1 MAAVVHGAARV
12 GPQGQAA
19 ARLDSRSPQSPGTV
33 VATTAETSVDAVVA
47 AVKQASVTQRAWWAV
62 GGPARAT
69 VLGRMADHLARR
81 RDEVVELV
89 VREVGKPLSEARAEV
104 DRAVSITTYYA
115 QQALS
120 PVGESFPASGG
131 GRLWTERRPH
141 GVAGLITPWNFP
153 IAIPLWKAAPALA
166 AGNAVVL
173 KPSPDAFA
181 TATWLAELAAE
192 VLPEGLFTVLP
203 GGAATGAAVVS
214 HCDVVS
220 FTGSE
225 TVGRRVSA
233 DAAARG
239 VPVQAEMGG
248 QNAAIVLHDADAA
261 VAAATIAGAA
271 MGFAGQK
278 CTATRRIVVVG
289 PEQRQA
295 EVREALV
302 QAVAKLEVG
311 DPERSDVSVGPLITE
326 AARERV
332 VDAARAVVALGGRV
346 LVGGD
351 ALDRDGWYVAPALV
365 DGLPADHELAQEELF
380 GPFAVVLEAPDV
392 AEALRIAEGVR
403 FGLVTSVHGRDAGT
417 LLHVVE
423 GVETGMVKVNAAT
436 TGVDFYAPFG
446 GERDS
451 SYGPREQGSGALDFY
466 TSTRTVTF
474 APHP

>member
-1 MAAVVHGAARV
+1 M
-12 GPQGQAA
+12 
-19 ARLDSRSPQSPGTV
+19 
-33 VATTAETSVDAVVA
+33 
-47 AVKQASVTQRAWWAV
+47 
-62 GGPARAT
+62 
-69 VLGRMADHLARR
+69 
-81 RDEVVELV
+81 
-89 VREVGKPLSEARAEV
+89 
-104 DRAVSITTYYA
+104 
-115 QQALS
+115 
-120 PVGESFPASGG
+120 
-131 GRLWTERRPH
+131 
-141 GVAGLITPWNFP
+141 
-153 IAIPLWKAAPALA
+153 
-166 AGNAVVL
+166 
-173 KPSPDAFA
+173 
-181 TATWLAELAAE
+181 
-192 VLPEGLFTVLP
+192 
-203 GGAATGAAVVS
+203 
-214 HCDVVS
+214 
-220 FTGSE
+220 
-225 TVGRRVSA
+225 
-233 DAAARG
+233 
-239 VPVQAEMGG
+239 
-248 QNAAIVLHDADAA
+248 
-261 VAAATIAGAA
+261 
-271 MGFAGQK
+271 
-278 CTATRRIVVVG
+278 VG

-365 DGLPADHELAQEELF
+365 DGVPADHELAQEELF

>member
-1 MAAVVHGAARV
+1 MTAVVHGAAHV
-12 GPQGQAA
+12 GPHGQAGE
-19 ARLDSRSPQSPGTV
+19 RLVSRSPQSPESV
-33 VATTAETSVDAVVA
+33 LATTAETSAESVA
-47 AVKQASVTQRAWWAV
+47 AAVQRAAETQRAWWVA
-62 GGPARAT
+62 GAPARA
-69 VLGRMADHLARR
+69 VALGRLAELLARR
-81 RDEVVELV
+81 RDEVVDLV

-120 PVGESFPASGG
+120 PVGESFPASGR

-153 IAIPLWKAAPALA
+153 VAIPLWKAAPALA

-181 TATWLAELAAE
+181 TATWLAGLAAE
-192 VLPEGLFTVLP
+192 VLPEGLLQVLP

-214 HCDVVS
+214 TCDVVS

-225 TVGRRVSA
+225 TVGRRVTA

-248 QNAAIVLHDADAA
+248 QNAAIVLPDADAA
-261 VAAATIAGAA
+261 VAASTIAGAA

-289 PEQRQA
+289 TERRQN

-302 QAVAKLEVG
+302 EAVASLGVG
-311 DPERSDVSVGPLITE
+311 DPEQPDVSVGPLITE
-326 AARERV
+326 AARDRV
-332 VDAARAVVALGGRV
+332 VDATRAVLDIGGRV
-346 LVGGD
+346 LVGGE
-351 ALDRDGWYVAPALV
+351 ALDRDGWYVAPVLV
-365 DGLPADHELAQEELF
+365 DGVPADHDIAQEELF
-380 GPFAVVLEAPDV
+380 GPFAVVLGVPDV
-392 AEALRIAEGVR
+392 GEALRIAEGVR

-417 LLHVVE
+417 LLDVVD
-423 GVETGMVKVNAAT
+423 GVQTGMVKVNAAT
-436 TGVDFYAPFG
+436 SGVDFYAPFG